1 MTPEFKEMLLKE
13 NADIYTESS
22 FIENYGWQLKDVEV
36 FEKSIPA
43 KGKLSLRKYEM
54 EENGK

>member
-1 MTPEFKEMLLKE
+1 MLLKE